1 MSSIEKPS
9 GAVKKKVT
17 WDTNLEKVKEI
28 PYTNEQLDESL
39 LGKIVIKYSDRL
51 KQNKLYIFYYKTP
64 HDRQMDI
71 NGQQLPY
78 EVVDKDILRKYDH
91 LLAQRFVRNIKSSND
106 PFFGKVKVDADGKY
120 IIEYFA
126 NQQERDD
133 PRNNPGLPNPNVN
146 ISNSLKK
153 AYEEKLI
160 KAYKRNSF
168 GKKTN
173 LFGKKKKKV
182 LKGKPK
188 ISAIQAVR
196 NDTRRLKG
204 TDGKWYCILKKRHF
218 GSRPKWVLCSYF
230 SKR

>member
-17 WDTNLEKVKEI
+17 WDTNLERVQEI
-28 PYTNEQLDESL
+28 PYNLDEQL
-39 LGKIVIKYSDRL
+39 LGKIVIKYSERL
-51 KQNKLYIFYYKTP
+51 GQNKLYIFYYKNL

-78 EVVDKDILRKYDH
+78 NKVDKDILRKYDH
-91 LLAQRFVRNIKSSND
+91 FLAQRFVRNLRNSND
-106 PFFGKVKVDADGKY
+106 PFFGRVKVGPDGKY
-120 IIEYFA
+120 TVEYFA
-126 NQQERDD
+126 NQQQRDD
-133 PRNNPGLPNPNVN
+133 PRNNQGLPNPTVN
-146 ISNSLKK
+146 ISSSLKK

-160 KAYKRNSF
+160 KAYKRMSA
-168 GKKTN
+168 
-173 LFGKKKKKV
+173 FGKKKKKV

-188 ISAIQAVR
+188 LSAIQAVR

-204 TDGKWYCILKKRHF
+204 TDGKWYCILKKKHF

>member
-1 MSSIEKPS
+1 MASLEKPS

-28 PYTNEQLDESL
+28 PYSNQELDESL
-39 LGKIVIKYSDRL
+39 LGKIVIKYSERL
-51 KQNKLYIFYYKTP
+51 GQNKLYIFYYQTP

-78 EVVDKDILRKYDH
+78 NVVDKDVLRKYDH
-91 LLAQRFVRNIKSSND
+91 LLAQRFVRNIRSSND

-120 IIEYFA
+120 LIEYFA
-126 NQQERDD
+126 NQQQRDD
-133 PRNNPGLPNPNVN
+133 PRNNSGLPNPNVN

-160 KAYKRNSF
+160 KAYKRNS
-168 GKKTN
+168 
-173 LFGKKKKKV
+173 FGKKKKKV

-204 TDGKWYCILKKRHF
+204 TDGKWYCILKKKHI
-218 GSRPKWVLCSYF
+218 GSIPKWILCSHF
-230 SKR
+230 SKQ